1 MLFKIFKTFVIDP
14 LLVVEETNTVWMES
28 HLGQGTDRL
37 RMPNLPATVVDSVA
51 LLSSESWPAMP
62 TLAVVGA
69 VLDWEEA
76 ATIMLIILLLLLL
89 TTTTTAA
96 VQVVVGVAV
105 VVCRPDTADIN
116 IELTTTSRDVAI
128 IPCC

>member
-1 MLFKIFKTFVIDP
+1 M
-14 LLVVEETNTVWMES
+14 WMES
-28 HLGQGTDRL
+28 HLDQGTDRL

-89 TTTTTAA
+89 TTTTTTAA

-128 IPCC
+128 IPYC